1 MASQFRK
8 TTRRRNSPTRRRGA
22 QRPSLWDAIQG
33 ANKRARSRA
42 NRRIGK
48 RASRTTL
55 DIRGTRLNASTAN
68 THNAHDY
75 YLSWP
80 QLTWRTFL
88 ALLLLIPSAISTLAL
103 FTITEHTRDNHFW
116 TNILQS
122 RPFLFFA
129 AGAFLMLV
137 WFWSK
142 LLSKFFL
149 YLYVLGHELTHVI
162 FILLCG
168 GKVSGF
174 NVTLEGGYVMT
185 NKSNFLIAL
194 SPYFIPFWSL
204 IVLGISFL
212 IETFWDIPYHH
223 YALYL
228 AIGAT
233 WTFHLAWT
241 IWMIPRDQPDLKENG
256 TVFSV
261 VIIYMANVLL
271 LAGMLCLIPGG
282 LSFKSFA
289 AHWISLFSHFLDT
302 CSVII
307 QRCI

>member
-1 MASQFRK
+1 MASRARK
-8 TTRRRNSPTRRRGA
+8 TTRRRNSPTKRRSA
-22 QRPSLWDAIQG
+22 QRASLWDSIQG
-33 ANKRARSRA
+33 ANRRAKQRA
-42 NRRIGK
+42 NQRVGRRRGMTSIH
-48 RASRTTL
+48 AS
-55 DIRGTRLNASTAN
+55 ISGNYKAE
-68 THNAHDY
+68 DY

-80 QLTWRTFL
+80 QLTLRTLL
-88 ALLLLIPSAISTLAL
+88 ALILLVPSAISTLAL
-103 FTITEHTRDNHFW
+103 FTITEHTRDSGFW
-116 TNILQS
+116 VNILQS

-129 AGAFLMLV
+129 VGCFLMV
-137 WFWSK
+137 GWFYSR

-185 NKSNFLIAL
+185 NKSNMLIAL
-194 SPYFIPFWSL
+194 SPYFVPFWSL
-204 IVLGISFL
+204 VVLGISFFL
-212 IETFWDIPYHH
+212 ELFWDIPYHH

-256 TVFSV
+256 TFFSLV
-261 VIIYMANVLL
+261 VIYLANVLL
-271 LAGMLCLIPGG
+271 LASMLCLVPGG
-282 LSFKSFA
+282 LSFQSYVV
-289 AHWISLFSHFLDT
+289 HWVSLLSHFIDASAALLQR
-302 CSVII
+302 VI
-307 QRCI
+307 